1 MMRKRN
7 HRIWTY
13 LNDEEY
19 DHFLKLI
26 EATGVSK
33 EGFVRSVL
41 SCNIPPPLVPDIL
54 YEVLRELRYIGNN
67 LNQIARV
74 ANATGDLN
82 HEEYKQYADML
93 VKDILDIKQTIARPI
108 QFEKV
113 VISNGDNKDMGNK
126 DECQ

>member
-1 MMRKRN
+1 MRKRN

-54 YEVLRELRYIGNN
+54 YEVLRELRYLGNN

>member
-1 MMRKRN
+1 MRKRN

-126 DECQ
+126 NECQ

>member
-1 MMRKRN
+1 MRKRN

-41 SCNIPPPLVPDIL
+41 SCDIPPPLVPDIL

>member
-1 MMRKRN
+1 MRKRN

>member
-1 MMRKRN
+1 MRKRN

-41 SCNIPPPLVPDIL
+41 SCNIPPPLVPNIL

-126 DECQ
+126 NECQ

>member
-41 SCNIPPPLVPDIL
+41 SCDIPPPLVPDIL

>member
-54 YEVLRELRYIGNN
+54 YEVLRELRYLGNN

>member
-54 YEVLRELRYIGNN
+54 YEVLRELRYLGNN

-82 HEEYKQYADML
+82 LEEYKQYADML

>member
-41 SCNIPPPLVPDIL
+41 SCDIPPPLVPDIL

-113 VISNGDNKDMGNK
+113 VISNGDYKDMGNK